1 MQISK
6 YLEMLDSEIGK
17 LIDMESRGLSDKGE
31 SALHIL
37 LENRKHAKKLMDEKG
52 SVMDSSNPH
61 KSYFGGD
68 M

>member
-1 MQISK
+1 MQMSK

-37 LENRKHAKKLMDEKG
+37 LENRKHAKKLMDEKSG
-52 SVMDSSNPH
+52 VVDSNDPH
-61 KSYFGGD
+61 KSYFGGG